1 MQKPSVVYLIDH
13 KGRDLMGAALIAY
26 HLEKLGI
33 VCHME
38 PLQSWRS
45 SLPAWKPNLIL
56 FNHLLSKELANY
68 SSELHKRGI
77 LVAVMLNEGLCL
89 GDTQRKYLSQ
99 KQHPNVHCD
108 LYLTWNDLHRDEL
121 IKQKFV
127 SKPEKVITT
136 GVPRFDFYKQPWL
149 TAYQGT
155 NKKSLAQVLVNTTF
169 ALAHF
174 HERTEEEQATLISAL
189 GEGKIPEKK
198 DYKGMIKAH
207 YNGRNKLPRFLSELL
222 NDGSFYITL
231 RPHPRED
238 LEFYTQWIN
247 KLPENQQK
255 RISLDGKTLIQ
266 EAIIT
271 SDIVLNCENCTT
283 SVESWIAD
291 KPTLTLTF
299 DKHPA
304 FHTETYSKRSPQ
316 ISEPAAI
323 IKTLQE
329 TLKNR
334 KQLEYQ
340 DTRQAYLDT
349 WVHKTDGKCAER
361 AAQAIHQAVNN
372 RPCRNPTY
380 PSDFS
385 SLRRKL
391 KLWLAH
397 AFDEPSHTQ
406 LKHWIRWKTKGSS
419 GKQPMK
425 YRNYLKAVRP
435 SESKA
440 AMNRIKKAAQSP

>member
-1 MQKPSVVYLIDH
+1 L
-13 KGRDLMGAALIAY
+13 
-26 HLEKLGI
+26 
-33 VCHME
+33 
-38 PLQSWRS
+38 
-45 SLPAWKPNLIL
+45 
-56 FNHLLSKELANY
+56 
-68 SSELHKRGI
+68 
-77 LVAVMLNEGLCL
+77 
-89 GDTQRKYLSQ
+89 
-99 KQHPNVHCD
+99 
-108 LYLTWNDLHRDEL
+108 
-121 IKQKFV
+121 
-127 SKPEKVITT
+127 
-136 GVPRFDFYKQPWL
+136 L

-247 KLPENQQK
+247 KLPEDQQK